1 MLLLGAV
8 GIGAV
13 LILVSM
19 IMNIFIGFRQKDYGK
34 VLFSSNGVAGLLFYG
49 TILVGVL
56 LLMAFGIN
64 IFNLPVI
71 LLLLVLPLL
80 AMFLKEPLAAR
91 LEGHQALLG
100 QTVGSFIV
108 ENFFEMFD
116 VLLSFITNT
125 MSFLRVGGFILSHAG
140 MMLVV
145 HTLAE
150 MVGAGASPVVLVIG
164 NLFVMGMEGLIVCI
178 QVLRL
183 EFYEIF
189 GRFFEGNGKPF
200 VPVFSSSQED

>member
-1 MLLLGAV
+1 DPVYQAMGFAGKPVEVFEGETTTMLLLGAV

-34 VLFSSNGVAGLLFYG
+34 ALFSSNGVAGLLFFG
-49 TILVGVL
+49 ALLVGVL

-125 MSFLRVGGFILSHAG
+125 MSFLRVGGFIL
-140 MMLVV
+140 
-145 HTLAE
+145 
-150 MVGAGASPVVLVIG
+150 
-164 NLFVMGMEGLIVCI
+164 
-178 QVLRL
+178 
-183 EFYEIF
+183 
-189 GRFFEGNGKPF
+189 
-200 VPVFSSSQED
+200 